1 VRPWTP
7 PSLAPSAPPRPPP
20 PARTADIQW
29 RMRLVAVQARISE
42 QTPKDLRGVRV
53 LAPALARRL
62 SVQPA
67 TLAGRDGPFGDTPWR
82 EDLEASRS
90 VLRESGDR
98 VAGAVGAGERCVTL
112 ASDCSL
118 ALGTLPAVARAEP
131 EAKVLWLDA
140 HADFDTPRTTTGGF
154 LGCMSLA
161 GACGRWNSGL
171 GALEAERVVLCGVRG
186 EAGDFDHAGQR
197 EAEGSAMTMV
207 PVSGARSGAVAAAL
221 GDAPVY
227 VHLDPD
233 VLDPSV
239 NPIPYGREEG
249 LQADALLGLLVGVAA
264 RGPVLGVEVTAFHSD
279 DDERVRS
286 RMTALLVEAVAAL
299 NLGAPDGR

>member
-1 VRPWTP
+1 
-7 PSLAPSAPPRPPP
+7 
-20 PARTADIQW
+20 
-29 RMRLVAVQARISE
+29 MRLVAVQARISE

-62 SVQPA
+62 SVQPT
-67 TLAGRDGPFGDTPWR
+67 TLAGRNGPFGDTPWR

-90 VLRESGDR
+90 VLREAGDR
-98 VAGAVGAGERCVTL
+98 VAGAVAAGERCVAL

-118 ALGTLPAVARAEP
+118 ALGTLPALARAEP
-131 EAKVLWLDA
+131 DAKVLWLDA

-171 GALEAERVVLCGVRG
+171 GALQAERVVLCGVRG

-264 RGPVLGVEVTAFHSD
+264 RGPVLGVEVTAFHCD
-279 DDERVRS
+279 DDERVRA

-299 NLGAPDGR
+299 NLSAPDGR

>member
-1 VRPWTP
+1 
-7 PSLAPSAPPRPPP
+7 
-20 PARTADIQW
+20 
-29 RMRLVAVQARISE
+29 MAVQARISE

-62 SVQPA
+62 SLRPA
-67 TLAGRDGPFGDTPWR
+67 TIAGRAGPFGDTPWR
-82 EDLEASRS
+82 EDLEASHF
-90 VLRESGDR
+90 LLGEAGDR
-98 VAGAVGAGERCVTL
+98 VAEAVGAGEPCVTL

-131 EAKVLWLDA
+131 EAKVLWLDP

-171 GALEAERVVLCGVRG
+171 GAMDAERVVLCGVRG
-186 EAGDFDHAGQR
+186 KAGDFDHAGQR

-207 PVSGARSGAVAAAL
+207 PVSGASGGAVAAAL

-233 VLDPSV
+233 VLDPTV
-239 NPIPYGREEG
+239 NPIPYGRVGG
-249 LQADALLGLLVGVAA
+249 LQADALLGLLAGVAA

-279 DDERVRS
+279 DDGRVRA

-299 NLGAPDGR
+299 SLGAPDGR